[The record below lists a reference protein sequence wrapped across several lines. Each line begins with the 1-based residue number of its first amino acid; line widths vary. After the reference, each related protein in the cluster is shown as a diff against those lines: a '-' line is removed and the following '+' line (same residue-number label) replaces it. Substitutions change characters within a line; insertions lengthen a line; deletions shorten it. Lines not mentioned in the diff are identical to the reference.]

1 MFPAERNVIAGNV
14 IGYGATSGEMFLRGQ
29 VGERFL
35 VRNSGATAV
44 VEGIGDHGCEYMTG
58 GQTLIIGRTGRNFG
72 AGMSGGTAYV
82 LDLQTERVNK
92 QALAVR
98 RAAAAA
104 SWTPRT
110 ATSSTACS
118 SSTSRK
124 PSRCSRPGC
133 SRTSTTPQ
141 PASPRCCRAT
151 TRPSCKPVLTP
162 SKRAWTPTAKKF
174 GLESWR

>member
-1 MFPAERNVIAGNV
+1 MIAGNV

-82 LDLQTERVNK
+82 LDLRTARGQ
-92 QALAVR
+92 QAGAGIR
-98 RAAAAA
+98 GAAAARA
-104 SWTPRT
+104 RTPRT
-110 ATSSTACS
+110 ATSSTACWS
-118 SSTSRK
+118 SSRRGDR
-124 PSRCSRPGC
+124 SRCSRPGC
-133 SRTSTTPQ
+133 SRTSTTPL

-151 TRPSCKPVLTP
+151 TRQSCKPVSTP